1 MRNWERE
8 IINSVFKE
16 FLNMQYNLTCG
27 RQLYFSSEG
36 SVPWIFIALKY
47 TSSSVRFE
55 PANLETN
62 SKHANHHTTEDN
74 YVTAASTLEI
84 RPTLLIY

>member
-1 MRNWERE
+1 MRNWEKE
-8 IINSVFKE
+8 ILNSVFKE

-27 RQLYFSSEG
+27 RQLYFSEG

-47 TSSSVRFE
+47 TPFSARFE

-62 SKHANHHTTEDN
+62 SMHANHHTTKDN
-74 YVTAASTLEI
+74 YITAASTLEI
-84 RPTLLIY
+84 RPTPLIY